1 MEIGSEYWKYD
12 GNLINNNYEFWNLGK
27 DTKFVLS
34 GRTAIYFVLKN
45 ILLKQDIKKAYLPSY
60 SCDSMAQ
67 AFIDLGIEIEYYDV
81 YYNEQLKYNIDLEN
95 DSDIFFAMNYFGY
108 SETNMEEYIKKFKE
122 KGKIVIEDITHSIL
136 SEKRYSNYSDY
147 LIGSLRK
154 WFPISSGALA
164 VNMKEKFNIN
174 LSENTNQEIIKLKQD
189 AMQIKKDYIKIS
201 NNLDKNIE
209 SDEKE
214 KFLKKYEESNKL
226 LETDY
231 QNYKIDNNS
240 YEILMGINLEEIKKQ
255 RKENVK
261 IIYNKLEKNLKLK
274 FLINKFDENDC
285 LLMIPVILDNKIR
298 NDLRKYLI
306 QKQVYLPIHWPQKEK
321 LNNIADNEL
330 SLICDQRYTTSQI
343 EENMNLIL
351 DFLK

>member
-1 MEIGSEYWKYD
+1 MEIGSEYWKYEGKLD
-12 GNLINNNYEFWNLGK
+12 CDNSNFWNLGK

-45 ILLKQDIKKAYLPSY
+45 ILLEQDVKKAYLPSY

-67 AFIDLGIEIEYYDV
+67 SFIDLGIEIEYYDV

-108 SETNMEEYIKKFKE
+108 SETNMEKYIKKFKE

-136 SEKRYSNYSDY
+136 SRKRYSNYSDY

-164 VNMKEKFNIN
+164 VNMKEKFNID

-255 RKENVK
+255 RKENAK

-285 LLMIPVILDNKIR
+285 LLFVPVILDNKIR
-298 NDLRKYLI
+298 NDLRKYLT

-321 LNNIADNEL
+321 LNNIACNEL
-330 SLICDQRYTTSQI
+330 SLVCDQRYTTSQI
-343 EENMNLIL
+343 EEYLNLIL